1 MEVINLEAAK
11 RVAGKTATKQVRR
24 EGFVP
29 AVVYGS
35 EEEPM
40 PIKVAELDL
49 RPIIFT
55 DEFHRVSVNVG
66 DNSYECILKDVDFHP
81 VTDRVRHADFQV
93 LHSGQ
98 QIKLNIPVHFMG
110 TAIGQK
116 EGGLA
121 QTFVN
126 EISIKA
132 LPKDLP
138 SFFEVDITEMQI
150 GDSVMV
156 RDLDR
161 EGIEILTPSDQTLVT
176 ITVPRAI
183 IELEE
188 AEAAEAAEEA
198 ALLEGEEGEVPE
210 GEEAPEG
217 EEGAEEGAEEDT
229 EE

>member
-1 MEVINLEAAK
+1 MEAINLEAA
-11 RVAGKTATKQVRR
+11 RREAGKSATKQVRR
-24 EGFVP
+24 EGYVP

-35 EEEPM
+35 EEKPM
-40 PIKVAELDL
+40 PIKVSELDL
-49 RPIIFT
+49 RPLIFT
-55 DEFHRVSVNVG
+55 DEFHRVSVDVDG
-66 DNSYECILKDVDFHP
+66 TSYECILKDVDFHP

-93 LHSGQ
+93 LHPGQ
-98 QIKLNIPVHFMG
+98 RIKLNIPVHFKG

-138 SFFEVDITEMQI
+138 NFFEVDITEMTI

-188 AEAAEAAEEA
+188 AEAAAEE
-198 ALLEGEEGEVPE
+198 ALLEGEEAEGVE

-217 EEGAEEGAEEDT
+217 EEGAEAAEGEEEETT
-229 EE
+229 E

>member
-1 MEVINLEAAK
+1 MEVLNLEAAK
-11 RVAGKTATKQVRR
+11 RVAGKTETKQVRS
-24 EGFVP
+24 EGYVP

-35 EEEPM
+35 QEEPM
-40 PIKVAELDL
+40 PIKVAALDL
-49 RPIIFT
+49 RPLIFT
-55 DEFHRVSVNVG
+55 DEFHRISVDVDG
-66 DNSYECILKDVDFHP
+66 KSYECILKDVDFHP
-81 VTDRVRHADFQV
+81 VTDRVRHVDFQV
-93 LHSGQ
+93 LHPGQ
-98 QIKLNIPVHFMG
+98 KIKLSIPVHFEG

-138 SFFEVDITEMQI
+138 NFFVVDISEMKI
-150 GDSVMV
+150 GDTVMV
-156 RDLDR
+156 QDLDR

-188 AEAAEAAEEA
+188 AEAAEEA
-198 ALLEGEEGEVPE
+198 ALLEGEEGELAE

-217 EEGAEEGAEEDT
+217 EEGAEDGDEEKT

>member
-11 RVAGKTATKQVRR
+11 RTAGKTATKAVRR
-24 EGFVP
+24 EGYVP

-49 RPIIFT
+49 RSIIFT
-55 DEFHRVSVNVG
+55 DIFHRVSVNV
-66 DNSYECILKDVDFHP
+66 DDKSYECILKDVDFHP

-93 LHSGQ
+93 LHPGQ
-98 QIKLNIPVHFMG
+98 QIKLSIPVHFEG

-126 EISIKA
+126 EITIKA

-138 SFFEVDITEMQI
+138 SYFVVDISEMKI

-156 RDLDR
+156 QDLDR
-161 EGIEILTPSDQTLVT
+161 EGIEILTPHDQTLVT

-188 AEAAEAAEEA
+188 ADEE
-198 ALLEGEEGEVPE
+198 ALLEGEEGEL
-210 GEEAPEG
+210 AEG
-217 EEGAEEGAEEDT
+217 EEGAEGAEGADEGEDEKT

>member
-11 RVAGKTATKQVRR
+11 RIAGKAETKQVRR
-24 EGFVP
+24 EGNVP

-35 EEEPM
+35 EEEPI

-55 DEFHRVSVNVG
+55 DVFHRVSVNV
-66 DNSYECILKDVDFHP
+66 DDKSYECILKDVDFHP

-93 LHSGQ
+93 LHPGQ
-98 QIKLNIPVHFMG
+98 QIKLSIPVHFEG

-126 EISIKA
+126 EITIKA

-138 SFFEVDITEMQI
+138 SYFVVDISQMKI

-156 RDLDR
+156 QDLDR
-161 EGIEILTPSDQTLVT
+161 EGIEILTPPDQTLVT

-198 ALLEGEEGEVPE
+198 ALLEGEEGELAE

-217 EEGAEEGAEEDT
+217 EEGADEGADEDN
-229 EE
+229 ED

>member
-1 MEVINLEAAK
+1 MEVINLAAAK
-11 RVAGKTATKQVRR
+11 RAAGKTETKQVRR
-24 EGFVP
+24 EGNVP

-49 RPIIFT
+49 RPLIFT
-55 DEFHRVSVNVG
+55 DVFHRVSVNV
-66 DNSYECILKDVDFHP
+66 DDKSYECILKDVDFHP

-93 LHSGQ
+93 LHPGQ
-98 QIKLNIPVHFMG
+98 EIKLSIPVHFEG

-116 EGGLA
+116 EGGLT

-126 EISIKA
+126 EITIKA

-138 SFFEVDITEMQI
+138 SFFVVDISELRI

-156 RDLDR
+156 KDLDR

-176 ITVPRAI
+176 VTVPRAI

-188 AEAAEAAEEA
+188 AEAAEEA
-198 ALLEGEEGEVPE
+198 ALLEGEEGEVAE
-210 GEEAPEG
+210 GAEAPEG
-217 EEGAEEGAEEDT
+217 EEGADEET
-229 EE
+229 EETEE

>member
-24 EGFVP
+24 EGYVP

-49 RPIIFT
+49 RPLIYT
-55 DEFHRVSVNVG
+55 DEFHRVSVNVDG
-66 DNSYECILKDVDFHP
+66 NSYECILKDVDYHP

-93 LHSGQ
+93 LHPGQ
-98 QIKLNIPVHFMG
+98 QIKLSIPVHFQG

-138 SFFEVDITEMQI
+138 NYFEVDITEMEI

-156 RDLDR
+156 RDLAR
-161 EGIEILTPSDQTLVT
+161 EGIEILTPADQTLVT
-176 ITVPRAI
+176 ITIPRAI

-198 ALLEGEEGEVPE
+198 ALLEGEEAELAE

-217 EEGAEEGAEEDT
+217 EEAAEEGEEDT

>member
-11 RVAGKTATKQVRR
+11 RAAGKTATKAVRR
-24 EGFVP
+24 EGYVP

-49 RPIIFT
+49 RPLIYT
-55 DEFHRVSVNVG
+55 DEFHRVSVNVDG
-66 DNSYECILKDVDFHP
+66 NSYECILKDVDYHP

-93 LHSGQ
+93 LHPGQ
-98 QIKLNIPVHFMG
+98 QIKLSIPVHFMG

-126 EISIKA
+126 EITIKA

-138 SFFEVDITEMQI
+138 NFFEVDITEMKI

-161 EGIEILTPSDQTLVT
+161 EGIEILTPADQTLVT
-176 ITVPRAI
+176 ITIPRAI

-188 AEAAEAAEEA
+188 AEAEEEA
-198 ALLEGEEGEVPE
+198 ALLEGEEAELAE

-217 EEGAEEGAEEDT
+217 EEGADEEGEET